1 MGTFAGKPFP
11 ESCRAYRYVTTLV
24 NTLTIWRGEES
35 CFFTPANLTSQVVRE
50 PIGKRLQLFSVVDDE

>member
-24 NTLTIWRGEES
+24 NTLTIWRWWRELFLYAGELNIS
-35 CFFTPANLTSQVVRE
+35 SRSGADLKATTTFFCR
-50 PIGKRLQLFSVVDDE
+50 